1 MSRQNVE
8 AVREV
13 LAAISQRDLSRL
25 LELTDPEIEWRSF
38 FAAVSEPGEYHG
50 HDGMREYVRDLNEA
64 FEWLRPEIGDLLD
77 AGDLVV
83 GIGRIYFRGKG
94 SGIET
99 DSPAGWV
106 FRFRDGRLLRF
117 RAFRDPEQAL
127 EAVGL
132 RD

>member
-25 LELTDPEIEWRSF
+25 LELTHPEIEWRSF
-38 FAAVSEPGEYHG
+38 FAAVSGTGEYHG
-50 HDGMREYVRDLNEA
+50 HDGVREYLRDLEEA
-64 FEWLRPEIGDLLD
+64 FEWIRPEPDDLLD
-77 AGDLVV
+77 AGDVV
-83 GIGRIYFRGKG
+83 VAIGRVHYRGRG
-94 SGIET
+94 SGVET

-132 RD
+132 GD